1 MSRNVNFEN
10 RLLWLPVDN
19 QRNDFHGN
27 GPLPEKGYMINSR
40 FLGEKGKFFKGHT
53 KGFKEGGA
61 SKVSPSKIKVHLRS
75 KRLKY
80 TCVGAHF

>member
-1 MSRNVNFEN
+1 
-10 RLLWLPVDN
+10 
-19 QRNDFHGN
+19 
-27 GPLPEKGYMINSR
+27 MINSK
-40 FLGEKGKFFKGHT
+40 FLGEKDKFFKGHI
-53 KGFKEGGA
+53 KRFKEGGA